1 MFRALDRFLAFVTP
15 SAMAV
20 IVLLVF
26 INVAMRYLLNSGLT
40 WSEEIAVN
48 LFVWVIFLGAILA
61 ALENAHIRVD
71 LLTNRLS
78 KRMQKRFLVAANICV
93 LFSMGVLISGGIE
106 VVEVTQRNVSA
117 ATGIPFSYISVS
129 LVVFSVAI
137 VLITLYQTYKTL
149 RSDRTRTPRRQLEP
163 NVVNRALKAIH
174 MILNEPS
181 GMEH

>member
-1 MFRALDRFLAFVTP
+1 MFRVLDKFLAFVTA

-40 WSEEIAVN
+40 WSEEVSVN

-61 ALENAHIRVD
+61 ALEGSHIKVD
-71 LLTNRLS
+71 LLTSRLS
-78 KRMQKRFLVAANICV
+78 RRMQKVFMVIANICV
-93 LFSMGVLISGGIE
+93 LFAMGILISGGVT

-129 LVVFSVAI
+129 LVIFAVSI
-137 VLITLYQTYKTL
+137 VLITLYQTYKEL
-149 RSDRTRTPRRQLEP
+149 QSDSDAGT
-163 NVVNRALKAIH
+163 
-174 MILNEPS
+174 
-181 GMEH
+181 